1 MKFGRALLTRSFL
14 HVEFTDTGRQGE
26 LAPLYLLLA
35 NIQMTRA
42 RRAPKLILENARGLP
57 FIRRYLR
64 EYLIHL
70 IELDKLNGATKDTF
84 LQDAATL
91 QNFASANLGAE
102 RRHLELMFLTRGIHQ
117 LSRQSTMQE
126 ALETLNNILKE
137 SPTNLM
143 ALHGKVGRGTPINHS
158 I

>member
-1 MKFGRALLTRSFL
+1 VLVFDEVWACPLTRSFL
-14 HVEFTDTGRQGE
+14 RVEFTDTGRQGE

-35 NIQMTRA
+35 NIQMIRA
-42 RRAPKLILENARGLP
+42 RRAPKLILENARALS
-57 FIRRYLR
+57 FIRRYLQ
-64 EYLIHL
+64 EYLIDL
-70 IELDKLNGATKDTF
+70 IELDKLSGATKDTF

-102 RRHLELMFLTRGIHQ
+102 TRHLELMFLTRGIHQ

-143 ALHGKVGRGTPINHS
+143 ALHGKVG
-158 I
+158 

>member
-1 MKFGRALLTRSFL
+1 M
-14 HVEFTDTGRQGE
+14 
-26 LAPLYLLLA
+26 
-35 NIQMTRA
+35 
-42 RRAPKLILENARGLP
+42 ILEDARASHRHVLSLST
-57 FIRRYLR
+57 YLMDP
-64 EYLIHL
+64 
-70 IELDKLNGATKDTF
+70 IELDKLNGANKDTF

-91 QNFASANLGAE
+91 QNYASANLGTE

-143 ALHGKVGRGTPINHS
+143 ALHGKVGRGTQGNRS